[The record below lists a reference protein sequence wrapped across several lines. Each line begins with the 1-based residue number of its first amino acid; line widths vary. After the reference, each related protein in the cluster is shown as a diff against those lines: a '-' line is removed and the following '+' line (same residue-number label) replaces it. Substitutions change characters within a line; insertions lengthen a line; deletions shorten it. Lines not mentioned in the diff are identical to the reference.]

1 MEPIARPMRRTSPSS
16 SPCRGENPNGASI
29 RFLVEGA
36 DLPADITSYERLAIL
51 FDGNDVQALAFA
63 RDQWRAVKEGS
74 HDATYWQ
81 QDERG
86 RWQRK
91 A

>member
-1 MEPIARPMRRTSPSS
+1 M
-16 SPCRGENPNGASI
+16 GEGNPNGASI

-36 DLPADITSYERLAIL
+36 DLPPDSGAYQRMVIL
-51 FDGNDVQALAFA
+51 FDGTDVHALARA
-63 RDQWRAVKEGS
+63 RDQWRDVKKAG

-86 RWQRK
+86 RWRRK